1 MAAPGISRLPLTR
14 TVKKVE
20 KPRPL
25 KNSQNVKSGVESP
38 RLSTYDD
45 VMNLADVVVTQ
56 LRSNDRTDI
65 VQNIMSLASHLKLY
79 GQQLEGVYGDQ
90 LDRTFTA
97 LRNFAKDEN
106 LDILTRLRLLELIEL
121 RAMHWTTTDDAIAY
135 YQHKLG
141 KVEAELSPAD
151 ALSSGLSTPTSS
163 GIPFPFHHSSAP
175 FIASP
180 VGTTSPPAVPLLAPG
195 EVIKPSGKY
204 ALPTKVPGKSYL
216 KDEVV
221 IRNAD
226 SGKVSPGAKERLV
239 QITGPSEERI
249 DYARQLIEETIRRNA
264 SPSRPEEVA
273 VRPGTGAMGSN
284 SSLNS
289 SASDEIIRP
298 QRLSDGVRVGA
309 RRTNSLLHSL
319 STNDASV
326 GEYKYTVTV
335 GTSSL
340 RITGPD
346 LKLVRAAKL
355 VLDEYFSRANW
366 QNWGPGDDIN
376 MIEEDHLFFS
386 ESENNSVEE
395 NTMKIN
401 GISPPVDNASNVK
414 REPVLQA
421 PPETEVP
428 TMTSPPTP
436 LRISYTREF
445 LLSCS
450 RSPFCAQA
458 LPNWWSIARQYPAIA
473 RKTLEVFDAETFKRQ
488 SIDIIVCTDADST
501 DAE

>member
-1 MAAPGISRLPLTR
+1 MRQQVAKKREFFGMSCQAMAAPGISRLPLTR

-25 KNSQNVKSGVESP
+25 KNSQSMKSGVESP
-38 RLSTYDD
+38 RLNDD
-45 VMNLADVVVTQ
+45 VMKLADVVVSQ

-90 LDRTFTA
+90 FDRTFTA

-106 LDILTRLRLLELIEL
+106 FDILTRLRLLELIEL
-121 RAMHWTTTDDAIAY
+121 RAMRWTTTDDAIAY

-141 KVEAELSPAD
+141 KVEAELSPVD

-163 GIPFPFHHSSAP
+163 GLPFPFHHSSAP
-175 FIASP
+175 YISSP
-180 VGTTSPPAVPLLAPG
+180 VGTTSPPAVPLLGPG

-226 SGKVSPGAKERLV
+226 SGKVMGIKGRRVHMIEELSETIISFQRVSPGAKERLV

-264 SPSRPEEVA
+264 SPSRPEETA

-289 SASDEIIRP
+289 SASDEIVRP
-298 QRLSDGVRVGA
+298 QRLSDGVRIGA

-355 VLDEYFSRANW
+355 VLDEYFSKANW

-386 ESENNSVEE
+386 ESENNS
-395 NTMKIN
+395 
-401 GISPPVDNASNVK
+401 
-414 REPVLQA
+414 
-421 PPETEVP
+421 
-428 TMTSPPTP
+428 
-436 LRISYTREF
+436 
-445 LLSCS
+445 
-450 RSPFCAQA
+450 
-458 LPNWWSIARQYPAIA
+458 
-473 RKTLEVFDAETFKRQ
+473 TLEVFDAELFKRQ
-488 SIDIIVCTDADST
+488 SVDIIVCTDADST